1 MEEEKNQEEDNTT
14 YDEQLKIILLG
25 EIFTGKSSLINAY
38 IKNKFNV
45 QEPSTISPTNYS
57 RKIRLKNKTILAN
70 VWDTAGQEHFR
81 SMNKIFIKNSN
92 IVLFVYDITRKTT
105 LKELSFWVEYTDNII
120 GKTNALFGVIANKID
135 LFDKEKE
142 LKEKNNDIE
151 MVTTLEGQEFANNI
165 GAKFLETSA
174 KENAP
179 GLQEFIDQMVEEYCD
194 KFLLEQ
200 KEESIQLNIIQPNE
214 KKKSCC

>member
-1 MEEEKNQEEDNTT
+1 
-14 YDEQLKIILLG
+14 
-25 EIFTGKSSLINAY
+25 
-38 IKNKFNV
+38 
-45 QEPSTISPTNYS
+45 
-57 RKIRLKNKTILAN
+57 
-70 VWDTAGQEHFR
+70 
-81 SMNKIFIKNSN
+81 MNKIFIKNSN

-120 GKTNALFGVIANKID
+120 GKNNALFGVIANKID

-200 KEESIQLNIIQPNE
+200 KEEPIQLNIIQPNE

>member
-1 MEEEKNQEEDNTT
+1 MEEEQNQIEDTNF
-14 YDEQLKIILLG
+14 DEQLKIILLG

-38 IKNKFNV
+38 IKNQFNA
-45 QEPSTISPTNYS
+45 QEPSTVSPTNYA
-57 RKIRLKNKTILAN
+57 KKVHIKNKIILAN

-120 GKTNALFGVIANKID
+120 GKENALFGVIGNKID

-151 MVTTLEGQEFANNI
+151 MVSTLEGQEFAKSI
-165 GAKFLETSA
+165 GATFLETSA

-179 GLQEFIDQMVEEYCD
+179 GLHEFIDNLIKEYCD

-200 KEESIQLNIIQPNE
+200 KSEPILLNANQSQT

>member
-1 MEEEKNQEEDNTT
+1 MEEEQNQIEDTNF
-14 YDEQLKIILLG
+14 DEQLKIILLG

-38 IKNKFNV
+38 IKNQFNA
-45 QEPSTISPTNYS
+45 QEPSTVSPTNYA
-57 RKIRLKNKTILAN
+57 KKVHIKNKTILAN

-120 GKTNALFGVIANKID
+120 GKENALFGVIGNKID

-151 MVTTLEGQEFANNI
+151 MVSTLEGQEFAKSI
-165 GAKFLETSA
+165 GATFLETSA

-179 GLQEFIDQMVEEYCD
+179 GLHEFIDNLIKEYCD
-194 KFLLEQ
+194 KFLFEQ
-200 KEESIQLNIIQPNE
+200 KSEPILLNANQSQT

>member
-1 MEEEKNQEEDNTT
+1 MEEEQNQIEDTNF
-14 YDEQLKIILLG
+14 DEQLKIILLG

-38 IKNKFNV
+38 IKNQFNA
-45 QEPSTISPTNYS
+45 QEPSTVSPTNYA
-57 RKIRLKNKTILAN
+57 KKVHIKNKTILVN

-120 GKTNALFGVIANKID
+120 GKENALFGVIGNKID

-151 MVTTLEGQEFANNI
+151 MVSTLEGQEFAKSI
-165 GAKFLETSA
+165 GATFLETSA

-179 GLQEFIDQMVEEYCD
+179 GLHEFIDNLIKEYCD

-200 KEESIQLNIIQPNE
+200 KIEPILLNANQSQT

>member
-1 MEEEKNQEEDNTT
+1 MEEEQNQIEDTNF
-14 YDEQLKIILLG
+14 DEQLKIILLG

-38 IKNKFNV
+38 IKNQFNA
-45 QEPSTISPTNYS
+45 QEPSTVSPTNYA
-57 RKIRLKNKTILAN
+57 KKVHIKNKTILAN

-120 GKTNALFGVIANKID
+120 GKENALFGVIGNKID

-151 MVTTLEGQEFANNI
+151 MVSTLEGQEFAKSI
-165 GAKFLETSA
+165 GATFLETSA

-179 GLQEFIDQMVEEYCD
+179 GLHEFIDNLIKEYCD

-200 KEESIQLNIIQPNE
+200 KCEPILLNANQSQT